1 MSGVP
6 QPIIKPEP
14 AHTGLFIN
22 NQFVDSISGRTFETL
37 NPATGEVLFVS
48 NIVVFGYK
56 FEI

>member
-22 NQFVDSISGRTFETL
+22 NQFVDSISGKTFETL
-37 NPATGEVLFVS
+37 NPATGEVLIVFK
-48 NIVVFGYK
+48 IVVFGYK